1 MNKSLRLQ
9 KKNQLIWIIT
19 ISLLLC
25 AIHLCAIRSV
35 PHLLRDG
42 PDFSFEPPPSKNASL
57 YLNVTRSIDGILYM
71 AYYFPQYHVAPE
83 NRLQTTDI
91 KTLYTDWDV
100 LRAHEH
106 SLTPHHFYDLS
117 DHKVMMHHDNLAFK
131 YKVGVFIFYHFWL
144 DNSMVLNLPV
154 DIFIRE
160 RRKTKFVLCWDNES
174 GFLGKQMYDKPE
186 KHAYQLLRYFMSE
199 NYLTDDDNRK
209 PFIIYHTREMKGHEW
224 YLEKIITFLL
234 TYGVRLKLAH
244 CYMEH
249 KNRWDLPIWSEVA
262 VEFGPHLKGGAKR
275 KNLYEYDRRDPQSGS
290 VAEYWQGITSSW
302 DSRPRCASTR
312 THQTSCGGLRPNGM
326 VSPKGFGRLVRQVK
340 DAIHPL
346 NVQKIVTVFAWNE
359 WAEGAALEPSKEY
372 NVSFLEQLS

>member
-1 MNKSLRLQ
+1 VNKNLHLP
-9 KKNQLIWIIT
+9 KKNNQLSWIIA

-25 AIHLCAIRSV
+25 AIHLIRSV

-42 PDFSFEPPPSKNASL
+42 SDFSSEPPPSKNASTSI
-57 YLNVTRSIDGILYM
+57 YLNVTRSTDGILYM
-71 AYYFPQYHVAPE
+71 AYYFPQYHVVPE
-83 NRLQTTDI
+83 NRLDN
-91 KTLYTDWDV
+91 KTFYTDWDV

-117 DHKVMMHHDNLAFK
+117 DHKVMTHQDNLAFE
-131 YKVGVFIFYHFWL
+131 YKVGVFIFYHYWL

-174 GFLGKQMYDKPE
+174 GFLGKQMYNKPE
-186 KHAYQLLRYFMSE
+186 KHAYELLRYFMSD
-199 NYLTDDDNRK
+199 NYLIDDENRK
-209 PFIIYHTREMKGHEW
+209 PFIIYHTREMKGHER
-224 YLEKIITFLL
+224 YLEKIINFLL

-249 KNRWDLPIWSEVA
+249 KNKWDLPIWSEVA

-275 KNLYEYDRRDPQSGS
+275 KTLYEYDRRDPQSGS
-290 VAEYWQGITSSW
+290 VAEYWQGTTSSW

-312 THQTSCGGLRPNGM
+312 THQSFARSCQTL
-326 VSPKGFGRLVRQVK
+326 
-340 DAIHPL
+340 
-346 NVQKIVTVFAWNE
+346 
-359 WAEGAALEPSKEY
+359 LEKLLQP
-372 NVSFLEQLS
+372 